1 MTIGDRIRI
10 KREELSLSQTD
21 LAKKAGYNDRTSISK
36 FEHAGDDISMKQV
49 KRVAKAL
56 GVSAAYLMGWEEQ
69 SKDKAIN
76 DLLELIPSE
85 IINDSELYSQIIEFI
100 TIFLSLSPEV
110 RTAFLQTLRGLKS

>member
-69 SKDKAIN
+69 SKDKTIN